1 MTIGDRTGIPPREIG
16 APRRRVEDRRLL
28 TGGGRFTDDAAPA
41 GAARA
46 FVVRSPHA
54 HARIRAIDT
63 SRAAALPGVLAV
75 LTGADAARDGMRPI
89 PHDPDWTSPPDAR
102 LRLPEGFEVAV
113 TPHQPLPADTVRY
126 CGEAV
131 ALVVAETAAVA
142 ADAGE
147 QVEVDYEPRPAVT
160 DARAAMAGGAPRL
173 WPGRPDN
180 LALTCEVGD
189 RAAADAAFAEAA
201 CVVSLRSWIH
211 RVTGAPLEPR
221 AVIGEYDPA
230 AGRYTLRTGSGRGA
244 VQTRARLAATL
255 GVPVERCR
263 AVFGDMGGNF
273 GTRNAFSPEFALI
286 PWAARRTGRPV
297 KWTADRRECFLSDCH
312 ARDLV
317 SEAALA
323 LDADGNILALRG
335 ANTLNLGAYAV
346 YYWPLR
352 KGLSMAQGVYR
363 IPAVHFRGHAVLT
376 NTAPTAVYRS
386 AGRPEVIYMI
396 ERLIDLAA
404 EEHGFDRVALRRRNL
419 IAPGAM
425 PYANAVGVTY
435 DSGDYPAAMDAALD
449 AADWPGFEARR
460 AESDRGGLCRGIAVA
475 NYIEVTSGIPRE
487 RAELRAREDGAVEL
501 VVGTMSSGQGHETS
515 FPQLVADW
523 LGIPFERVRYVA
535 NDTDRVSVGGGSHS
549 GRSMRLASIAI
560 GEAVTALIERG
571 RAVAAFALQAAPR
584 DVAWREGAFHAESGD
599 EDGGGGGGEDG
610 AVGRGDAADGSG
622 ADGDGGEDGDGAVGR
637 GDAADGGGDG
647 TGGRGKDGGGAAGC
661 GDAANGGDG
670 GGDGGGGGGG
680 IRGGTRDGSGASISL
695 AEAAALAASD
705 ESLPAHLRGPLEGI
719 GDITDE
725 AGGFPY
731 GSHVCEVE
739 VDPETGEVR
748 IAAWTGLDD
757 VGLAINP
764 PILHGQS
771 HGAIVQGVGQ
781 ALLEAIHYSPEDG
794 QLLTGSFL
802 DYAMPRADT
811 MPPIRT
817 RLGEVPASS
826 HPFGIRP
833 GGEGGATPAL
843 GLVVNAVC
851 HALKDLGVRH
861 VEMPLTPERVW
872 RAIEAAR
879 ENG

>member
-1 MTIGDRTGIPPREIG
+1 MTAGIKASADEIG
-16 APRRRVEDRRLL
+16 SPRRRVEDRRLL
-28 TGGGRFTDDAAPA
+28 TGEGRFTDDAAPA

-54 HARIRAIDT
+54 HARIGAIET

-75 LTGADAARDGMRPI
+75 LTGADAAADGMRPI
-89 PHDPDWTSPPDAR
+89 PHDPDWTGPPDVE

-113 TPHQPLPADTVRY
+113 TPNLPLPIEAIRY

-131 ALVVAETAAVA
+131 ALVVAETAALA

-147 QVEVDYEPRPAVT
+147 LVEVDYEPLPAVT
-160 DARAAMAGGAPRL
+160 DARSAMAGGAPRL

-180 LALTCEVGD
+180 LALTCEVGN
-189 RAAADAAFAEAA
+189 AQATEAAFARAA
-201 CVVSLRSWIH
+201 HVVSLSSRIH

-221 AVIGEYDPA
+221 AVVGEYDPR

-263 AVFGDMGGNF
+263 AIFGDMGGNF
-273 GTRNAFSPEFALI
+273 GTRNAFSPEFALM

-297 KWTADRRECFLSDCH
+297 RWTADRRECFLSDYH

-317 SEAALA
+317 SEASLA
-323 LDADGNILALRG
+323 LDAEGNFLALRG
-335 ANTLNLGAYAV
+335 VNTLNLGAYAV
-346 YYWPLR
+346 YFWPLR
-352 KGLSMAQGVYR
+352 KGLSMMQGVYR
-363 IPAVHFRGHAVLT
+363 IPAAHFCGHAVLT

-386 AGRPEVIYMI
+386 AGRPEAIYMI

-404 EEHGFDRVALRRRNL
+404 EEHGFDRIELRRRNL
-419 IAPGAM
+419 IAAREM
-425 PYANAVGVTY
+425 PYTNAVGVTY
-435 DSGDYPAAMDAALD
+435 DSGDYPAAMEAALD
-449 AADWPGFEARR
+449 AADWTGFATRR
-460 AESDRGGLCRGIAVA
+460 AESERRGRCRGIAVA

-487 RAELRAREDGAVEL
+487 RAELRALEDGAVEL

-523 LGIPFERVRYVA
+523 LGVPFERVRYIA

-571 RAVAAFALQAAPR
+571 RAVAAFALQAAPETI
-584 DVAWREGAFHAESGD
+584 AWRERAFHAESGGGAEEGGIGQGD
-599 EDGGGGGGEDG
+599 AAGGGG
-610 AVGRGDAADGSG
+610 S
-622 ADGDGGEDGDGAVGR
+622 
-637 GDAADGGGDG
+637 
-647 TGGRGKDGGGAAGC
+647 
-661 GDAANGGDG
+661 
-670 GGDGGGGGGG
+670 
-680 IRGGTRDGSGASISL
+680 GGTRDRGGATGSGPGIGASISL
-695 AEAAALAASD
+695 SDAAALAASD
-705 ESLPAHLRGPLEGI
+705 ASLPAPLRGPLEGV
-719 GDITDE
+719 GDITNR
-725 AGGFPY
+725 AGGYPY
-731 GSHVCEVE
+731 GAHVCEVE

-757 VGLAINP
+757 VGRAVNP
-764 PILHGQS
+764 MILHGQAQ
-771 HGAIVQGVGQ
+771 GAIVQGVGQ
-781 ALLEAIHYSPEDG
+781 ALLEAIRYSPEDG

-811 MPPIRT
+811 VPPIRT
-817 RLGEVPASS
+817 LIGEVPASS
-826 HPFGIRP
+826 HPHGIRP
-833 GGEGGATPAL
+833 GGEGGTTPAL

-851 HALKDLGVRH
+851 HALKGLGVGH
-861 VEMPLTPERVW
+861 VEIPLTPERVW
-872 RAIEAAR
+872 RAIREA
-879 ENG
+879 

>member
-1 MTIGDRTGIPPREIG
+1 MEIGTCVKTPPREIG

-28 TGGGRFTDDAAPA
+28 TGGGRFTDDDAPG

-54 HARIRAIDT
+54 HARIRGIDT
-63 SRAAALPGVLAV
+63 SRAAARPGVLAV
-75 LTGADAARDGMRPI
+75 LTGADAAADGMRPI
-89 PHDPDWTSPPDAR
+89 PHDPEWTGPPDAE
-102 LRLPEGFEVAV
+102 LRLPDGFEVAV
-113 TPHQPLPADTVRY
+113 TPHLPLPVDTVRY

-147 QVEVDYEPRPAVT
+147 RVEVDYEPLPAVT

-173 WPGRPDN
+173 WPGVPDN

-189 RAAADAAFAEAA
+189 RAAAEAAFAEAA

-230 AGRYTLRTGSGRGA
+230 ARRHTLRTGSGRGA

-273 GTRNAFSPEFALI
+273 GTRNAFSPEYALI

-323 LDADGNILALRG
+323 LDAEGNFLALKG
-335 ANTLNLGAYAV
+335 VNTLNLGACAV
-346 YYWPLR
+346 YFWPLR
-352 KGLSMAQGVYR
+352 KGLSMMQGVYR
-363 IPAVHFRGHAVLT
+363 IPVVHFRGHAVLT

-386 AGRPEVIYMI
+386 AGRPEAIYMI

-435 DSGDYPAAMDAALD
+435 DSGDYPAAMDAALA
-449 AADWPGFEARR
+449 AADWTGFKARR
-460 AESDRGGLCRGIAVA
+460 AASARHGWCRGIAVA

-487 RAELRAREDGAVEL
+487 RAELRALGDGTVEL

-560 GEAVTALIERG
+560 GEAVTALLERG

-584 DVAWREGAFHAESGD
+584 DVAWREGAFHAE
-599 EDGGGGGGEDG
+599 GGGGGG
-610 AVGRGDAADGSG
+610 
-622 ADGDGGEDGDGAVGR
+622 DGGE
-637 GDAADGGGDG
+637 GG
-647 TGGRGKDGGGAAGC
+647 
-661 GDAANGGDG
+661 
-670 GGDGGGGGGG
+670 
-680 IRGGTRDGSGASISL
+680 GASISL
-695 AEAAALAASD
+695 ADAAALAASD
-705 ESLPAHLRGPLEGI
+705 ESLPAHLRGPLEGV
-719 GDITDE
+719 GDITNR
-725 AGGFPY
+725 AGGYPY

-739 VDPETGEVR
+739 VDPETGMVR

-757 VGLAINP
+757 VGRAVNP
-764 PILHGQS
+764 LILHGQAQ
-771 HGAIVQGVGQ
+771 GAIVQGVGQ
-781 ALLEAIHYSPEDG
+781 ALMEAIHYSPEDG

-811 MPPIRT
+811 VPPLRT
-817 RLGEVPASS
+817 LLGEVPASS
-826 HPFGIRP
+826 HPHGIRP
-833 GGEGGATPAL
+833 GGEGGTTPAL

-851 HALKDLGVRH
+851 HALGGLGVRH
-861 VEMPLTPERVW
+861 IEMPLTPERVW

-879 ENG
+879 GNR

>member
-1 MTIGDRTGIPPREIG
+1 MPVPGHVRAGEATDGEPVTSGSGTRREIG

-28 TGGGRFTDDAAPA
+28 TGEGRFTDDAAPA

-54 HARIRAIDT
+54 HARIQRIGTA
-63 SRAAALPGVLAV
+63 RAAALPGVLAV
-75 LTGADAARDGMRPI
+75 LTGADAAADGMRPI
-89 PHDPDWTSPPDAR
+89 PHDPEWTGPPDVE
-102 LRLPEGFEVAV
+102 LRLPGGFEAAV
-113 TPHQPLPADTVRY
+113 TPNLPLPVDTVRY

-131 ALVVAETAAVA
+131 ALVVAETTAIA
-142 ADAGE
+142 ADAGDL
-147 QVEVDYEPRPAVT
+147 VEVDYVPLPAVT
-160 DARAAMAGGAPRL
+160 EARAAMAAGAPRL
-173 WPGRPDN
+173 WPGCPSN

-189 RAAADAAFAEAA
+189 RAATDAAFSEAVH
-201 CVVSLRSWIH
+201 VVSLQSWVH

-221 AVIGEYDPA
+221 AVVGEYDPA
-230 AGRYTLRTGSGRGA
+230 DRRHTLRTGSGRGA

-273 GTRNAFSPEFALI
+273 GTRNAFSPEYALI

-297 KWTADRRECFLSDCH
+297 KWTADRRECFLSDH
-312 ARDLV
+312 HGRDLF

-323 LDADGNILALRG
+323 LDAEGNFLALRG
-335 ANTLNLGAYAV
+335 VNTLNLGAYAV
-346 YYWPLR
+346 YFWPLR
-352 KGLSMAQGVYR
+352 KGLSMMQGVYR

-386 AGRPEVIYMI
+386 AGRPEAIYMI

-404 EEHGFDRVALRRRNL
+404 EAHGFDRVALRRRNL

-425 PYANAVGVTY
+425 PCTNAVGVTY
-435 DSGDYPAAMDAALD
+435 DSGDYPAAMDAALA
-449 AADWPGFEARR
+449 AADWAGFKARCTESARR
-460 AESDRGGLCRGIAVA
+460 GLRRGIAVA

-487 RAELRAREDGAVEL
+487 RAELRALDDGTVEL

-571 RAVAAFALQAAPR
+571 RAVAAFALQAAGPEA
-584 DVAWREGAFHAESGD
+584 VAWREGAFHAEC
-599 EDGGGGGGEDG
+599 GGGSGAEDS
-610 AVGRGDAADGSG
+610 AVGRGDTANGGGDETRGGTKDGSG
-622 ADGDGGEDGDGAVGR
+622 V
-637 GDAADGGGDG
+637 
-647 TGGRGKDGGGAAGC
+647 
-661 GDAANGGDG
+661 
-670 GGDGGGGGGG
+670 
-680 IRGGTRDGSGASISL
+680 GASITL
-695 AEAAALAASD
+695 ADAAALAASD
-705 ESLPAHLRGPLEGI
+705 KSLPAHLRGPLEGV
-719 GDITDE
+719 GDITNR
-725 AGGFPY
+725 AGGYPY

-757 VGLAINP
+757 VGRAINP
-764 PILHGQS
+764 MILHGQAQ
-771 HGAIVQGVGQ
+771 GAIVQGVGQ
-781 ALLEAIHYSPEDG
+781 ALMEAIRYSPEDG

-811 MPPIRT
+811 VPPIRT
-817 RLGEVPASS
+817 LLGEVPASS
-826 HPFGIRP
+826 HPHGIRP
-833 GGEGGATPAL
+833 GGEGGTTPAL

-851 HALKDLGVRH
+851 HALKGLGVRH

-872 RAIEAAR
+872 RAIR
-879 ENG
+879 EVRREE

>member
-1 MTIGDRTGIPPREIG
+1 MTIGTRNSAGEIG

-28 TGGGRFTDDAAPA
+28 TGGGRFTDDDAPA

-54 HARIRAIDT
+54 HARIRGIDT
-63 SRAAALPGVLAV
+63 SRASALPGVLAI
-75 LTGADAARDGMRPI
+75 LTGADADADGMRPI
-89 PHDPDWTSPPDAR
+89 PHDPEWTGPPDAE
-102 LRLPEGFEVAV
+102 LRLPDGFEVAV
-113 TPHQPLPADTVRY
+113 TPHLPLPVDTVRY

-131 ALVVAETAAVA
+131 ALVVAETAADA
-142 ADAGE
+142 AGAGE
-147 QVEVDYEPRPAVT
+147 RVEVDYEPLPAVT

-189 RAAADAAFAEAA
+189 RAAAEAAFAEAA
-201 CVVSLRSWIH
+201 HVVSLQSWVH

-323 LDADGNILALRG
+323 LDAEGNFLALKG
-335 ANTLNLGAYAV
+335 VNTLNLGAYAV
-346 YYWPLR
+346 YFWPLR
-352 KGLSMAQGVYR
+352 KGLSMMQGVYR
-363 IPAVHFRGHAVLT
+363 VPAVHFRGHAVLT

-386 AGRPEVIYMI
+386 AGRPEAIYMI

-435 DSGDYPAAMDAALD
+435 DSGDYPAAMDAAL
-449 AADWPGFEARR
+449 AVADWPGFEARR

-584 DVAWREGAFHAESGD
+584 DVAWREGAFHAE
-599 EDGGGGGGEDG
+599 
-610 AVGRGDAADGSG
+610 
-622 ADGDGGEDGDGAVGR
+622 
-637 GDAADGGGDG
+637 
-647 TGGRGKDGGGAAGC
+647 
-661 GDAANGGDG
+661 
-670 GGDGGGGGGG
+670 GGGGGGG
-680 IRGGTRDGSGASISL
+680 GGASISL
-695 AEAAALAASD
+695 ADAAALAAAD
-705 ESLPAHLRGPLEGI
+705 ESLPAHLRGPLEGV
-719 GDITDE
+719 GDITNR
-725 AGGFPY
+725 AGGYPY
-731 GSHVCEVE
+731 GTHVCEVE
-739 VDPETGEVR
+739 VDPETGVVR
-748 IAAWTGLDD
+748 IMAWTGLDD
-757 VGLAINP
+757 VGRAVNP
-764 PILHGQS
+764 LILHGQAQ
-771 HGAIVQGVGQ
+771 GAIVQGVGQ
-781 ALLEAIHYSPEDG
+781 ALMEAIHYSPGDG

-811 MPPIRT
+811 VPPLRT
-817 RLGEVPASS
+817 LLGEVPASS
-826 HPFGIRP
+826 HPHGIRP
-833 GGEGGATPAL
+833 GGEGGTTPAL

-879 ENG
+879 GNR